1 MPTKYRQMIK
11 PDDSF
16 SSTNN
21 FQEDEYSELEFD
33 TRILTILP
41 TYLLQKIDSTT
52 AVTSLA
58 SQRVGC
64 KPSENEIYYCPLGQA
79 FEDIIY
85 SDMNINSRFPRPYQ
99 IVLWLKNHVVLDY
112 APVLFKSGIERN
124 TGAYKLS
131 NPDKL
136 SRVCTGP
143 WSLAKLTQ
151 QFLSAER
158 NSKKLGT
165 TKEEEF
171 WPDNDCGLGMKKTKM
186 KTNKDII
193 ATLEKLT
200 FEAIENAAFTFI
212 EQWDAGKISNTELD
226 TMIDHI
232 LESRKI

>member
-1 MPTKYRQMIK
+1 MIK

-16 SSTNN
+16 SSTDN

-52 AVTSLA
+52 AVTSTVPDSL
-58 SQRVGC
+58 GC
-64 KPSENEIYYCPLGQA
+64 KTEFFYCPLGQA

-136 SRVCTGP
+136 SRACTGP
-143 WSLAKLTQ
+143 GPLQ
-151 QFLSAER
+151 
-158 NSKKLGT
+158 N
-165 TKEEEF
+165 
-171 WPDNDCGLGMKKTKM
+171 
-186 KTNKDII
+186 
-193 ATLEKLT
+193 
-200 FEAIENAAFTFI
+200 
-212 EQWDAGKISNTELD
+212 
-226 TMIDHI
+226 
-232 LESRKI
+232 